1 MRILGIDASGPSLA
15 VSLTDTTSILAEFMW
30 SKPKTAGSQ
39 LVPWVDRIVHEYGR
53 PDAIGVGVGPGSF
66 TGVRIAVTTAK
77 ALAYAWQI
85 PVKGVSSLQAWSL
98 GTPLGSR
105 VLVTSER
112 RGKAFFA
119 GYYLNHE
126 SGSQTLLADM
136 AIDKNQLP
144 DIFPVEEE
152 VFVLGP
158 LKDTPED
165 LLLIGPQAR
174 ASNIALLGSSVALLA
189 RVALIN
195 GQDDPVMGLGPVYA
209 RPPAITRTG
218 QVFAVEGDDV
228 NGGQ

>member
-1 MRILGIDASGPSLA
+1 MRILGIDASGPSLT
-15 VSLTDTTSILAEFMW
+15 VSLIDATSILAEFMW
-30 SKPKTAGSQ
+30 TKPKTAGSQ

-66 TGVRIAVTTAK
+66 TGVRVAVTTAK
-77 ALAYAWQI
+77 ALAYAWQV

-98 GTPLGSR
+98 GVPLGSR

-112 RGKAFFA
+112 RGGAFYA

-126 SGSQTLLADM
+126 TGSQTLVADR
-136 AIDKNQLP
+136 AVDKNRLP
-144 DIFPVEEE
+144 DPFPVDDELW
-152 VFVLGP
+152 VLGP
-158 LKDTPED
+158 LKDSPND
-165 LLLIGPQAR
+165 LKLIGPRAR

-195 GQDDPVMGLGPVYA
+195 GQDDPVMGLGPMYA
-209 RPPAITRTG
+209 RPPAITVTG
-218 QVFAVEGDDV
+218 QVFAVEGDEV